1 MKHLTVSERMF
12 GEEHVIQEVDFS
24 KMLMVTD
31 DSIMFIGIKSQ
42 RELLRML
49 NSLVE
54 NLAMAIVGIDED
66 NHDHQD
72 LLDSVLME
80 TILAID
86 MATMVL
92 GAASKYDEFKK
103 ESGKMLDIAYRLMNI
118 GRDVVNISPN
128 IHVKTG
134 EELRKDF
141 GEILMDELIES
152 EKRDQKEE
160 E

>member
-31 DSIMFIGIKSQ
+31 DSVMFVGIKSQ

-49 NSLVE
+49 NSLIE
-54 NLAMAIVGIDED
+54 NLAMTLVGLDED

-72 LLDSVLME
+72 LLNTVL
-80 TILAID
+80 TQAILAID
-86 MATMVL
+86 MASMTVRP
-92 GAASKYDEFKK
+92 ASEYDEFKK
-103 ESGKMLDIAYRLMNI
+103 ESDKLSEIASRLMDI
-118 GRDVVNISPN
+118 GKDVVSLSTNMHIM
-128 IHVKTG
+128 TE
-134 EELRKDF
+134 EELRKNI
-141 GEILMDELIES
+141 GKALMDELIES